1 MRMIGYGLGTALS
14 VLSQADLKGAFST
27 ALDTVKSD
35 IMSYI
40 GVALP
45 VAIGVVGTVVAVK
58 FGIKFF
64 KGMAK

>member
-1 MRMIGYGLGTALS
+1 MGMIGYGLGTAVS
-14 VLSQADLKGAFST
+14 VLSAADLKGAFST